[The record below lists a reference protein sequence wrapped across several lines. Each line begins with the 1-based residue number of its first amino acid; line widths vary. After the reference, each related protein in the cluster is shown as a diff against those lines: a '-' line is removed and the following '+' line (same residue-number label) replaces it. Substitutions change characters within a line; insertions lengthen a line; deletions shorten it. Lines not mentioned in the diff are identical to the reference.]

1 MKIINYYIL
10 ILSVIIIVS
19 CDSYLDIIP
28 DNIATMDHA
37 FGDKTR
43 AEQYLF
49 QCYSYMPRNGL
60 PQAPGRFDDL
70 MWSHKGVDWLN
81 QLQYQILRDRNNAN
95 NPMLSYWSGTG
106 GATNLYIAIR
116 DCNTLIDR
124 INEVVDMDQFEKD
137 RWAAEAKFL
146 KAYYHFTLLQ
156 MYGPIPIIS
165 ENLPISASKEEV
177 SVFREP
183 VDKVFDYIV
192 QLLDEAFPYLPL
204 TIQQQVMEQGRIT
217 QPIALAMKA
226 KVLVT
231 AASPLFN
238 GNTDY
243 KSMVDKRGVQ
253 LFSQTYDPAKWE
265 EAATVCQEAIEIAH
279 LAGHALYE
287 YQTVGLSDITRSIA
301 QPSRI
306 VTDKWN
312 PEHIWGTGHFGVS
325 RSSEEFTIPALEANH
340 NPFCRS
346 ITVPTLK
353 AVEMFYSENGVPI
366 NEDIY
371 YDYQNRYEL
380 TVVQEEDYLLAQ
392 PKTITARLHLNRET
406 RFYGSVGFDNGWWY
420 GIGRFKE
427 NEQWPINAK
436 SGEASGPRGIERLSL
451 TGFFVKK
458 LSNFNAT
465 YNNTNYIT
473 SAWDFPIFRLADL
486 YLLYAEALNE
496 TLDAPNDEV
505 YHYVDLVRERASLKG
520 VVESWSTYSVQSE
533 KYKTKEGMR
542 EIIQQERSIELAFEE
557 HRFWDVRRWGL
568 SPQEFNGPVQGWYYQ
583 GEDDAEFYRV
593 TTVDDVVFTNRDIFW
608 PIRNYDISVNPNL
621 LQNLGW

>member
-1 MKIINYYIL
+1 MKIIKYYIL
-10 ILSVIIIVS
+10 ILSLIIIVS

-279 LAGHALYE
+279 LADHALYE

>member
-1 MKIINYYIL
+1 MKIIKYYIL
-10 ILSVIIIVS
+10 ILSAFIIVS
-19 CDSYLDIIP
+19 CDNYLDIIP

-37 FGDKTR
+37 FRDKTR

-60 PQAPGRFDDL
+60 AQAPGRFDDF
-70 MWSHKGVDWLN
+70 MWSHKGVAWLN
-81 QLQYQILRDRNNAN
+81 QLQYTILRERNNAN
-95 NPMLSYWSGTG
+95 NPQLSYWSGTG
-106 GATNLYIAIR
+106 GATNLFIGIR
-116 DCNTLIDR
+116 DCNILIER

-156 MYGPIPIIS
+156 MYGPIPIIK

-177 SVFREP
+177 SIFREP
-183 VDKVFDYIV
+183 VDEVFEYIV
-192 QLLDEAFPYLPL
+192 QILDEAIPYLPL
-204 TIQQQVMEQGRIT
+204 TIQQLVMEQGRIT
-217 QPIALAMKA
+217 QPIALALKA

-243 KSMVDKRGVQ
+243 KTMVDKRGVQ
-253 LFSQTYDPAKWE
+253 LFNQTYDPTKWE
-265 EAATVCQEAIEIAH
+265 EAVTACKNAIDTAH

-287 YQTVGLSDITRSIA
+287 FYAVGLSDTTRLIA

-325 RSSEEFTIPALEANH
+325 RMSEEYTIPALEANH

-346 ITVPTLK
+346 VTVPTLK
-353 AVEMFYSENGVPI
+353 AVETFYSENGVPI

-380 TVVQEEDYLLAQ
+380 TVTQEEDYLSVQ
-392 PKTITARLHLNRET
+392 PKVVTAKLHLNREP
-406 RFYGSVGFDNGWWY
+406 RFYGSIGFDNGWWY
-420 GIGRFKE
+420 GLGRFKE

-436 SGEASGPRGIERLSL
+436 AGEASGPRGIERFSI
-451 TGFFVKK
+451 TSFFVKK
-458 LSNFNAT
+458 LANFNAS
-465 YNNTNYIT
+465 YNNTSYIT
-473 SAWDFPIFRLADL
+473 AAWDFPIIRLADI

-496 TLDAPNDEV
+496 TLDAPNDDV
-505 YHYVDLVRERASLKG
+505 YYYVDRVRERAGLKG

-568 SPQEFNGPVQGWYYQ
+568 STQEFNGPVQGWYYQ

-593 TTVDDVVFTNRDIFW
+593 TTVDDVIFTNRDIFW